1 MEMMLILKR
10 VDAALHI
17 VIRLPSPLIIA
28 HFMSI
33 VQTKT
38 IYVVLLKLKKKYF
51 LTMDI
56 FKLIILW
63 LNVKQNLT
71 GSR

>member
-1 MEMMLILKR
+1 MRLIGYVFKNSFFGGGDLLTDPLIQPKTNKLYMMLILKR

-33 VQTKT
+33 VQTKA
-38 IYVVLLKLKKKYF
+38 IWF
-51 LTMDI
+51 
-56 FKLIILW
+56 
-63 LNVKQNLT
+63 
-71 GSR
+71 S

>member
-1 MEMMLILKR
+1 MMLILKR

-33 VQTKT
+33 VHTKT
-38 IYVVLLKLKKKYF
+38 I
-51 LTMDI
+51 
-56 FKLIILW
+56 
-63 LNVKQNLT
+63 
-71 GSR
+71 